1 VVTIPPSGGGGDA
14 FAQHGWR
21 VALSLGEVG
30 HIEHHGV
37 ELVRAVRVVARD
49 EDWNTFEHTTSAPTL
64 DEDGALRFA
73 IAIEDVGTATVVVR
87 LETERCEVTATIRPS
102 REVDVNRLGLVVLL
116 SPSLA
121 GAPFEVV
128 DPSGRTMPAA
138 FPEHIAPH
146 QPARDIRALRY
157 AVDDQLVT
165 LDFVGDVFEM
175 EDQRNWTDASFKVYN
190 RPLALPFPYRVGPSD
205 TIEQSVRVTVA
216 GRSASGLEA
225 RDRPR
230 ASSRVAQGVGSGS
243 SSSRVA
249 RAVGSGSSSSRV
261 AQGIGSGSSS
271 TAASV
276 AGARVPSRRVPEI
289 GTSSGRH
296 VDGPLPPVAPGA
308 GPLLVELTADR
319 ASWPTI
325 VGRAAL
331 EADALGVPVD
341 LRVVA
346 ADADGLA
353 AGLAAAQDLRLARIG
368 VFDPVTHVT
377 EAAGWDALRRWRDAR
392 PSPLPLVAG
401 TRAHFTELNRTIE
414 RLPRD
419 ADLVAF
425 SMTPMMHATDP
436 EHVEESLAMQ
446 ALVARDAVRLADGTP
461 VVIGPVTFRRR
472 FNAVATTPSP
482 GSVAE
487 AARGNDAVIGS
498 EYAASWFERSVT
510 AVSVPGVLSAS
521 WFEATGPRGLVGDDG
536 ALVPA
541 GRAWYALVG

>member
-1 VVTIPPSGGGGDA
+1 MVTLAPSGAGVDA

-30 HIEHHGV
+30 HIAHDGV
-37 ELVRAVRVVARD
+37 EVVRAVRVVARD
-49 EDWNTFEHTTSAPTL
+49 ADWNTFPHTAGPPRV
-64 DEDGALRFA
+64 DEDGVLRLP
-73 IAIEDVGTATVVVR
+73 ITIEDVGEALVTVR
-87 LETERCEVTATIRPS
+87 LDDACTVTATIRPN
-102 REVDVNRLGLVVLL
+102 RELDVNRLGLVVLL
-116 SPSLA
+116 APSLA
-121 GAPFEVV
+121 GQPFRVV
-128 DPSGRTMPAA
+128 DPHGSAVRSA

-146 QPARDIRALRY
+146 QPARDIASLGY
-157 AVDDQLVT
+157 AVDGQQVT
-165 LDFVGDVFEM
+165 IDLTGDVFEM
-175 EDQRNWTDASFKVYN
+175 EDQRNWTDASFKVYS

-205 TIEQSVRVTVA
+205 AVEQSVRVTVA

-225 RDRPR
+225 RDRPV
-230 ASSRVAQGVGSGS
+230 ASSRVAQGAGSGS
-243 SSSRVA
+243 PSSPAASAAGSGSPSSRVA
-249 RAVGSGSSSSRV
+249 
-261 AQGIGSGSSS
+261 
-271 TAASV
+271 
-276 AGARVPSRRVPEI
+276 AGARAPSLRVPEI

-296 VDGPLPPVAPGA
+296 VDGPLPPVATGA

-353 AGLAAAQDLRLARIG
+353 AGLAAAQDLRLARVG

-377 EAAGWDALRRWRDAR
+377 EAPGWDALRRWRDAR

-446 ALVARDAVRLADGTP
+446 ALVARDAVRLADGLA

-482 GSVAE
+482 GSLVE
-487 AARGNDAVIGS
+487 AARGIDPVIGS
-498 EYAASWFERSVT
+498 EYAADWLRRSVD
-510 AVSVPGVLSAS
+510 AVSVPGVLAAS
-521 WFEATGPRGLVGDDG
+521 WFEASGPRGLVGLDG
-536 ALVPA
+536 VLTPA
-541 GRAWYALVG
+541 GRAWYALLS